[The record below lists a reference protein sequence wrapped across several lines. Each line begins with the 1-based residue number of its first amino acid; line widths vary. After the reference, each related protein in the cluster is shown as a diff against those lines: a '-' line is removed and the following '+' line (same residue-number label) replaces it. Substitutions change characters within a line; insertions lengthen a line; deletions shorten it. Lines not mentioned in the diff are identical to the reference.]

1 LHVII
6 TVILQSILR
15 NTSVIKFQ
23 PSDQLTNPQIKT
35 GLHLILKDGLA
46 TETMNTLTAGT
57 FLTAIA
63 LYMGASNVQIGIL
76 AALPTCTNIFQLFSV
91 WLVQRFN
98 NRRAVTVVGAFCARL
113 PLLVIG
119 TLPLLFSNTATVSA
133 LIFLLCFQY
142 FFASI
147 AGGSWNSWMRDLIP
161 QQILGS
167 YFSHRSR
174 LMQILNVTLSLVI
187 AMSIDYVKD
196 HYPAHEIT
204 VYAAMFII
212 SGLAGMWG
220 VHALARTP
228 EPQSKPI
235 NENIIKLFTR
245 PLTVPNFRKLLAFN
259 SCWIFAFNLVSPF
272 YSVYML
278 KTLGLPLFYIICL
291 NIVSQLSSIIS
302 MRLWGRCS
310 DKFSNKTIIRIC
322 APVYITCI
330 MVWSVIG
337 VMSSGFILPLL
348 VIIHVLMGASNA
360 GITLALSNI
369 GLKLAPAQEGIV
381 YLVTKNIVTAVFS
394 ATAPLAGGLLA
405 DFFTSHFVINLFGR
419 GQWNLFFMVGAA
431 VGVLSMKLLKA
442 VKEEGECDKKY
453 MLAELQRTC
462 KKQVRYWYHLP
473 LLRRSFYMRKIIVIK
488 KGLSFDLDDMIK
500 FRGWPKS

>member
-1 LHVII
+1 VK
-6 TVILQSILR
+6 
-15 NTSVIKFQ
+15 NFQ
-23 PSDQLTNPQIKT
+23 PSDQLTNAQVKT

-57 FLTAIA
+57 FLVAIA

-76 AALPTCTNIFQLFSV
+76 AALPTCTNIFQLVSV

-98 NRRAVTVVGAFCARL
+98 NRRAITVIAAFCARI

-119 TLPLLFSNTATVSA
+119 TLPLLFSNTASVPA
-133 LIFLLCFQY
+133 LIFLLLFQY

-174 LMQILNVTLSLVI
+174 LMQILNVTLSLMI

-196 HYPAHEIT
+196 HHPANEIT
-204 VYAAMFII
+204 IYVIMFIV
-212 SGLAGMWG
+212 SGIAGMWG
-220 VHALARTP
+220 VYALARTP
-228 EPQSKPI
+228 EPKSKPI
-235 NENIIKLFTR
+235 NENIVKLFSK
-245 PLTVPNFRKLLAFN
+245 PLTVSNFRKLLVFN

-272 YSVYML
+272 YSVYMM
-278 KTLGLPLFYIICL
+278 KTLGLPLVYIICL
-291 NIVSQLSSIIS
+291 SIVSQISSITSIK
-302 MRLWGRCS
+302 LWGRCS
-310 DKFSNKTIIRIC
+310 DRFSNKTIIRIC
-322 APVYITCI
+322 APVYIGCI
-330 MVWSVIG
+330 MAWSVMGIMAPAF
-337 VMSSGFILPLL
+337 VLPLL
-348 VIIHVLMGASNA
+348 VIIHILMGASNA

-405 DFFTSHFVINLFGR
+405 DFFTSHFVIHLFGR
-419 GQWNLFFMVGAA
+419 GQWNLFFMAGAA
-431 VGVLSMKLLKA
+431 VGILSLKLLKA
-442 VKEEGECDKKY
+442 VQEEGELDKKL
-453 MLAELQRTC
+453 MLAELQKTW
-462 KKQVRYWYHLP
+462 KKQIRYWYHQP
-473 LLRRSFYMRKIIVIK
+473 LRRSFYLRTMGLVFK
-488 KGLSFDLDDMIK
+488 KRFSFDFDDLIK
-500 FRGWPKS
+500 FKGWNPKG